1 LCKNNDRLD
10 KIPEVENHHRRK
22 QDKNITLT
30 FEGWYGGRD
39 NQCTLNLW

>member
-1 LCKNNDRLD
+1 MK
-10 KIPEVENHHRRK
+10 KTGKVAGVEILHRRK

-30 FEGWYGGRD
+30 FEGWYGGRG